1 MITSEFDELNEA
13 ITSLIQK
20 DKNLPEKQQ
29 LLDDMISINNE
40 NTATAKKIAAYE
52 RLIKYLSHLP
62 QWDEELI
69 SFLGNRFAQLKLKK

>member
-1 MITSEFDELNEA
+1 MRSEFDELNEA
-13 ITSLIQK
+13 ITLLIQK
-20 DKNLPEKQQ
+20 DKSLPERQQ

-40 NTATAKKIAAYE
+40 NTTTGKKIAAYE

-69 SFLGNRFAQLKLKK
+69 SFLGNRFANLKLKK

>member
-1 MITSEFDELNEA
+1 MKSEFDELNEA
-13 ITSLIQK
+13 ITALIQK
-20 DKNLPEKQQ
+20 DKSLPERQQ

-40 NTATAKKIAAYE
+40 NTATTKKMAAYE

>member
-1 MITSEFDELNEA
+1 MRNEFDELNEA
-13 ITSLIQK
+13 IVSVIQK

-29 LLDDMISINNE
+29 LLDDMGIINQE
-40 NTATAKKIAAYE
+40 DAASAKKIAAYE

-69 SFLGNRFAQLKLKK
+69 SFLGNRFAELKIKK